1 MALYWQNAKEF
12 SSRNTSHCCS
22 DTTRTVNYVKNSKQI
37 IQTHHIF
44 LKQVPYHTTQYFKYG
59 RKTHVKFNLEVMVTL
74 KGQLKTIEIKI
85 YHT

>member
-22 DTTRTVNYVKNSKQI
+22 DTTRTVNYVKKLKTDYPDSSL
-37 IQTHHIF
+37 F
-44 LKQVPYHTTQYFKYG
+44 FKQVPYQYFKYG
-59 RKTHVKFNLEVMVTL
+59 RKIHVKFNLEVMVTL

-85 YHT
+85 